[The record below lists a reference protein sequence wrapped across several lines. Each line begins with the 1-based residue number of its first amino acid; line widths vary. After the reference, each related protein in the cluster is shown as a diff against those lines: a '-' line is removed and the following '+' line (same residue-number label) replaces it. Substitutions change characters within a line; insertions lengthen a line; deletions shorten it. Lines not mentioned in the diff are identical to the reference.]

1 MHTVLVSTH
10 AIDRFIQRV
19 DPTASR
25 SDAALHI
32 RQMLDDAKARATP
45 RKWTGTTSQPG
56 SRYLYS
62 PTHPGICLVERSG
75 RIRTVFARETS
86 RQWRQTQ
93 RLERYGE
100 AA

>member
-1 MHTVLVSTH
+1 MHTVVVSTH

-25 SDAALHI
+25 PEAALNI

-45 RKWTGTTSQPG
+45 RKWTGITARPG

-62 PTHPGICLVERSG
+62 PTHPGICLVERGG

-93 RLERYGE
+93 RRQLYGE